1 VQLTAATSPNETFI
15 QKLTVIACGPKRT
28 LQRRNLAAVRLAPD
42 DFWTNDTLVVQQ
54 QVEALVWCRCD
65 KALGNLMEL
74 LFSHRKLVFA

>member
-1 VQLTAATSPNETFI
+1 
-15 QKLTVIACGPKRT
+15 